1 MRKVLVVDDEA
12 GIRESLRILLSD
24 ICEVVTAPDV
34 PTGLDTLERE
44 DPDLI
49 LLDLVMPLQN
59 GLDFLGGM
67 VDRGCT
73 TPVIVVS
80 ATTTVS
86 LAVEAMKRGA
96 KDFLTK
102 PFEPEAL
109 RPKVMHYLEHRALET
124 EVKRLRNAVER
135 RSRMGDMIG
144 RSDVMQEVFASI
156 ERVAKSRASVLIT
169 GESGTGKELVARAI
183 HDRSPRAKSAF
194 IALNCAAIPE
204 NLIESELF
212 GHERGAFTDARER
225 RIGKFEAASGG
236 TLFLDEIGELAPK
249 VQAKLLR
256 ALQEKR
262 IERLGGTECVDVDVR
277 ILAATNRELEAEIA
291 AGRFRSDLYYRIH
304 VLPIALPPLRERRE
318 DIRYIAE
325 YLLEKGRE
333 EEGTGP
339 TSLSRGTLTAMERY
353 TWPGNV
359 RELANSIEHGR
370 TLATGEVL
378 TTEDLPEAV
387 LSASHLE
394 HLRDEVCSGG
404 LSFDAAVSDFER
416 NLIKEALVR
425 NRWNQT
431 QTSEQLGLTRRL
443 LKIKMDRY
451 GLASQ
456 DLISE

>member
-24 ICEVVTAPDV
+24 ICEVVTAADV
-34 PTGLDTLERE
+34 PTGLEMLELE
-44 DPDLI
+44 DPDLV

-59 GLDFLGGM
+59 GLDFLGSM
-67 VDRGCT
+67 VDRQCT

-102 PFEPEAL
+102 PFAPEAL
-109 RPKVMHYLEHRALET
+109 RPKVMHYLEHRALES
-124 EVKRLRNAVER
+124 EVKRLRSAVER
-135 RSRMGDMIG
+135 RSRLGDLIG
-144 RSDVMQEVFASI
+144 RSDLMQEVFCSI
-156 ERVAKSRASVLIT
+156 ERLAKSRASVLIT

-183 HDRSPRAKSAF
+183 HERSPRTNGPF

-256 ALQEKR
+256 ALQEKC
-262 IERLGGTECVDVDVR
+262 IERLGSTEPVHVEVR
-277 ILAATNRELEAEIA
+277 ILAATNRDLEAEIA

-304 VLPIALPPLRERRE
+304 VLPIPLPPLRERRE
-318 DIRYIAE
+318 DIRLIAE
-325 YLLEKGRE
+325 YLLEKGRR
-333 EEGTGP
+333 EEGVGP
-339 TSLSRGTLTAMERY
+339 QNLSRSALSALERY

-359 RELANSIEHGR
+359 RELANAIEHGR
-370 TLATGEVL
+370 SLANGDVL
-378 TTEDLPEAV
+378 SAEDLPESV
-387 LSASHLE
+387 VSASRLE
-394 HLRDEVCSGG
+394 QLRDEVCSGS
-404 LSFDAAVSDFER
+404 LSFDSAVSDFER
-416 NLIKEALVR
+416 NLLKEALDR

-451 GLASQ
+451 GLSPEG
-456 DLISE
+456 ISSE

>member
-24 ICEVVTAPDV
+24 ICEVVTAADV
-34 PTGLDTLERE
+34 PTGLEMLELE
-44 DPDLI
+44 DPDLV

-59 GLDFLGGM
+59 GLDFLGSM
-67 VDRGCT
+67 VDRQCT

-109 RPKVMHYLEHRALET
+109 RPKVMHYLEHRALES
-124 EVKRLRNAVER
+124 EVKRLRSAVER
-135 RSRMGDMIG
+135 RSRLGDLIG
-144 RSDVMQEVFASI
+144 RSDLMQEVFCSI
-156 ERVAKSRASVLIT
+156 ERLAKSRASVLIT

-183 HDRSPRAKSAF
+183 HERSPRANGPF

-236 TLFLDEIGELAPK
+236 TLFLDEIGELAPN

-256 ALQEKR
+256 ALQEKY
-262 IERLGGTECVDVDVR
+262 IERLGSTEPVHVEVR
-277 ILAATNRELEAEIA
+277 ILAATNRDLEAEIA

-304 VLPIALPPLRERRE
+304 VLPIPLPPLRERRE
-318 DIRYIAE
+318 DIRLIAE
-325 YLLEKGRE
+325 YLLEKGRR
-333 EEGTGP
+333 EEGVGP
-339 TSLSRGTLTAMERY
+339 QNLSRSALSALERY

-359 RELANSIEHGR
+359 RELANAIEHGR
-370 TLATGEVL
+370 SLANGDVL
-378 TTEDLPEAV
+378 SAEDLPESV
-387 LSASHLE
+387 VSASRLE
-394 HLRDEVCSGG
+394 QLRDEVCSGS
-404 LSFDAAVSDFER
+404 LSFDSAVSDFER
-416 NLIKEALVR
+416 NLLKEALDR

-451 GLASQ
+451 GLSPEG
-456 DLISE
+456 ISSE